1 MRGLRVKQLRPD
13 LIFLGQGHCNWPWSQ
28 ADPTCPTCQKL
39 SKWLRWSKRYK
50 WSGDQNIVGLVA
62 VCVCSVSCSRCF
74 EISAFAMFSYIL
86 VFILLSTQYFQLN
99 SKYWETRCTA
109 DTTPDTIC
117 YDWTDNKLNSVLLCQ
132 WLLHNPTQ
140 PKPKPNGCVLLL
152 HSSILYYTTY
162 PKAVPQSLGCAH
174 NSNLRFLIKHCS
186 IFEAGETDHWPLTMY
201 RLTSG
206 WLAGGLLIKQTDWLN
221 INSVLLCQWL
231 LHNPTQPKPKPR
243 LCTIIAFLHTILY
256 YISKSCPSIVG
267 LCT

>member
-1 MRGLRVKQLRPD
+1 
-13 LIFLGQGHCNWPWSQ
+13 
-28 ADPTCPTCQKL
+28 
-39 SKWLRWSKRYK
+39 
-50 WSGDQNIVGLVA
+50 
-62 VCVCSVSCSRCF
+62 
-74 EISAFAMFSYIL
+74 MFSYIL

-109 DTTPDTIC
+109 DTTPDTLC

-186 IFEAGETDHWPLTMY
+186 IFEAGETDHWPLSIEYNCYHVWM
-201 RLTSG
+201 SD
-206 WLAGGLLIKQTDWLN
+206 WQTDWPCDWLGRLTDYDGVTATQLIHCTAQSALGRHHPIDFDWHCTLN
-221 INSVLLCQWL
+221 CLW
-231 LHNPTQPKPKPR
+231 TQPV
-243 LCTIIAFLHTILY
+243 LCVKLVPQVLHIRVQLVELNC
-256 YISKSCPSIVG
+256 K
-267 LCT
+267 